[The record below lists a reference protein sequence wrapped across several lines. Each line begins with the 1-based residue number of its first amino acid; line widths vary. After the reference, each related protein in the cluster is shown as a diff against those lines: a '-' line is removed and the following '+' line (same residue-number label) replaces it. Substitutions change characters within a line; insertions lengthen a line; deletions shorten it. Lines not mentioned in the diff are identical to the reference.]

1 MIFIHGRY
9 VVLQNDYSGK
19 TTGKIVAS
27 NSWLMG
33 LKHIVIIIR
42 STYKMMILDDLVSMS
57 D

>member
-42 STYKMMILDDLVSMS
+42 RYKMMILDDLVSKS